1 MASTPPPLPRAPRPP
16 GSPGA
21 PGSLGSLPP
30 LPCSPGPAAQRQS
43 MIDAGPAPHLPLLR
57 RLGYVPPPVRP
68 LDIGE
73 LAALGALPLRARRL
87 ADALGAGGH
96 KSRRKGASVEFADY
110 RDYQPGDEL
119 RRVDW
124 RLYARTDRLHIR
136 ETHEETP
143 LRVVLLLDVSPSM
156 AYASRPG
163 LLSKLDYARML
174 LGAVALLARR
184 QRDAVGLGLLS
195 AELAE
200 WRPPSSSPLR
210 RQLLWSLL
218 DQPPAGAGTDLPTA
232 LHQALDLAPR
242 RCLFVLASDFY
253 DEPERLAPAFR
264 RLRYERHDL
273 LALHLADPAEVD
285 FAFDDPSVFFDL
297 ETGSQ
302 LALDPAAAAA
312 AYRARFSTHRAA
324 LGEQLASQGLEH
336 LFLRTDTLPV
346 DALREHL
353 AARAGR

>member
-1 MASTPPPLPRAPRPP
+1 MSSLPPPLPPSLRPADAAPPIRHSSFGIRHSPP
-16 GSPGA
+16 
-21 PGSLGSLPP
+21 
-30 LPCSPGPAAQRQS
+30 
-43 MIDAGPAPHLPLLR
+43 PLLR

-68 LDIGE
+68 LDVGE
-73 LAALGALPLRARRL
+73 LSALASLPLRARRL
-87 ADALGAGGH
+87 ADALGSGGH
-96 KSRRKGASVEFADY
+96 KSRRKGSSIEFADY
-110 RDYQPGDEL
+110 RNYQLGDEL

-124 RLYARTDRLHIR
+124 RLYARTDRLHLR

-184 QRDAVGLGLLS
+184 QRDSVGLGLVAADLARWQAPS
-195 AELAE
+195 A
-200 WRPPSSSPLR
+200 SPLR

-218 DQPPAGAGTDLPTA
+218 DSPPPGAATDLPAA

-253 DEPERLAPAFR
+253 DDAARLAPVIR

-273 LALHLADPAEVD
+273 LALHVADPAEVD
-285 FAFDDPSVFFDL
+285 FAFADPAMFFDI
-297 ETGSQ
+297 ESGAEIT
-302 LALDPAAAAA
+302 LDPAAAAA
-312 AYRARFSTHRAA
+312 DYRRKFAAHREA
-324 LGEQLASQGLEH
+324 LHEQLAAQGFDH
-336 LFLRTDTLPV
+336 VFLRTDTLPL
-346 DALREHL
+346 DALRAHL
-353 AARAGR
+353 AAARQFFP

>member
-1 MASTPPPLPRAPRPP
+1 MSSSPPPLPRRPAASAP
-16 GSPGA
+16 
-21 PGSLGSLPP
+21 PP
-30 LPCSPGPAAQRQS
+30 LPPASA
-43 MIDAGPAPHLPLLR
+43 LPLLR
-57 RLGYVPPPVRP
+57 GLGYVPPPVRP
-68 LDIGE
+68 LDVGE
-73 LAALGALPLRARRL
+73 LAALGSLPLRARRL

-96 KSRRKGASVEFADY
+96 KSRRKGSSIEFADY

-156 AYASRPG
+156 AYASRSG

-184 QRDAVGLGLLS
+184 QRDAVGLGLVSSELS
-195 AELAE
+195 E
-200 WRPPSSSPLR
+200 WQPPSASPLR
-210 RQLLWSLL
+210 RQLLWTLL
-218 DQPPAGAGTDLPTA
+218 DRPPAARDTDLPAA

-253 DEPERLAPAFR
+253 DEPERLAPAIR

-273 LALHLADPAEVD
+273 LALQLADPAEVD
-285 FAFDDPSVFFDL
+285 FAFTDPSVFFDL
-297 ETGSQ
+297 ESGTQ
-302 LALDPAAAAA
+302 LTLDPAAAAS
-312 AYRARFSTHRAA
+312 AYRARFAAHRAA

-336 LFLRTDTLPV
+336 LFLRTDTLPL
-346 DALREHL
+346 DELGAHL
-353 AARAGR
+353 STRSFR

>member
-1 MASTPPPLPRAPRPP
+1 MASLPPPLPGGLRPP
-16 GSPGA
+16 PAPPPSPASPSPG
-21 PGSLGSLPP
+21 
-30 LPCSPGPAAQRQS
+30 
-43 MIDAGPAPHLPLLR
+43 LLR

-68 LDIGE
+68 LDLGE
-73 LAALGALPLRARRL
+73 LAAPGSLPLRARRL

-96 KSRRKGASVEFADY
+96 KSRRKGASIEFADY
-110 RDYQPGDEL
+110 RDYQLGDDL

-143 LRVVLLLDVSPSM
+143 LRLVLLLDVSPSM

-163 LLSKLDYARML
+163 ALSKLDYARML

-184 QRDAVGLGLLS
+184 QRDAVGLGLL
-195 AELAE
+195 AGDLAK
-200 WRPPSSSPLR
+200 WQPPSSAPLR
-210 RQLLWSLL
+210 RQSLFSLL
-218 DQPPAGAGTDLPTA
+218 DSPPSGAGTDLPAA

-253 DEPERLAPAFR
+253 EDAARLAPVFR

-273 LALHLADPAEVD
+273 LALHVADPAEVD
-285 FAFDDPSVFFDL
+285 FTFADPSVFFDL
-297 ETGSQ
+297 ETGAQ
-302 LALDPAAAAA
+302 LALDPAAAAG
-312 AYRARFSTHRAA
+312 AYRARYAAHRAA
-324 LGEQLASQGLEH
+324 LEDQLSAQGLDH

-346 DALREHL
+346 DQLRAHL
-353 AARAGR
+353 ATRSGRG

>member
-1 MASTPPPLPRAPRPP
+1 MASLPPPLPPSLRPTGAAPPIRHSTAGVLPSPP
-16 GSPGA
+16 
-21 PGSLGSLPP
+21 
-30 LPCSPGPAAQRQS
+30 
-43 MIDAGPAPHLPLLR
+43 PLLR

-68 LDIGE
+68 LDVGE
-73 LAALGALPLRARRL
+73 LSALASLPLRARRL
-87 ADALGAGGH
+87 ADALGSGGH
-96 KSRRKGASVEFADY
+96 KSRRKGSSIEFADY
-110 RDYQPGDEL
+110 RDYQLGDEL

-124 RLYARTDRLHIR
+124 RLYARTDRLHLR

-156 AYASRPG
+156 TYASRPG

-184 QRDAVGLGLLS
+184 QRDSVGLGLLAADLARWQAPS
-195 AELAE
+195 AA
-200 WRPPSSSPLR
+200 PLR

-218 DQPPAGAGTDLPTA
+218 DSPPPGAATDLPAA

-253 DEPERLAPAFR
+253 DDAARLAPVIR

-273 LALHLADPAEVD
+273 LALRVADPAEVD
-285 FAFDDPSVFFDL
+285 FEFADPSLFFDL

-302 LALDPAAAAA
+302 IALDPAAAAV
-312 AYRARFSTHRAA
+312 AYRARFATHRAA
-324 LGEQLASQGLEH
+324 LEELFASHGLDH
-336 LFLRTDTLPV
+336 LFVRTDTLPV
-346 DALREHL
+346 EQLRAHL
-353 AARAGR
+353 ATRAVRG

>member
-1 MASTPPPLPRAPRPP
+1 MGYLPPRP
-16 GSPGA
+16 
-21 PGSLGSLPP
+21 
-30 LPCSPGPAAQRQS
+30 
-43 MIDAGPAPHLPLLR
+43 
-57 RLGYVPPPVRP
+57 RP
-68 LDIGE
+68 LDIAE
-73 LAALGALPLRARRL
+73 LAALGSLPLRARHL

-96 KSRRKGASVEFADY
+96 KSRRKGSSIEFADY

-124 RLYARTDRLHIR
+124 RLYARTDRLHLR

-156 AYASRPG
+156 AYSSRPG
-163 LLSKLDYARML
+163 ALSKLDYARMA
-174 LGAVALLARR
+174 LGAIALLARR
-184 QRDAVGLGLLS
+184 QRDAVGLGLLGS
-195 AELAE
+195 DLAA
-200 WRPPSSSPLR
+200 WHPPSASPLR

-218 DQPPAGAGTDLPTA
+218 DTPAPGAGTDLPAA

-253 DEPERLAPAFR
+253 DEPARLAPALR

-285 FAFDDPSVFFDL
+285 FAFADPSVFFDI
-297 ETGSQ
+297 ETGAE
-302 LALDPAAAAA
+302 LTLDPAAAAA
-312 AYRARFSTHRAA
+312 DYRRNFAAHREALHELLAA
-324 LGEQLASQGLEH
+324 QGLEH

-346 DALREHL
+346 DTLRERL
-353 AARAGR
+353 AARSIR